1 MNYPRQ
7 LIKRWQ
13 ASTVPLPQTPGH
25 TQAALSKNLLI
36 LTGRCLGLASELDP
50 KLAAWGL

>member
-1 MNYPRQ
+1 MNYPQQ
-7 LIKRWQ
+7 LIKGWQ

-25 TQAALSKNLLI
+25 TQAALSKNLPI
-36 LTGRCLGLASELDP
+36 LTGSSLDLASELDP